1 MPVPP
6 LLAVHELHVCFG
18 GRRSLIGRA
27 TPGIHA
33 VNAVSFVLE
42 REQTLAV
49 VGESGSGKSTLA
61 RAILGLVPVTAGRV
75 QINGIDVHHAKGA
88 AMLAIRRAAQM
99 IFQDPGGSLD
109 PRMRVGEAVAE
120 PLAVHRLPATHAE
133 RLRRADELLE
143 RCGLPAGASRR
154 WPHEFSGGQKQ
165 RIAIA
170 RAIALSPSLL
180 VCDEPTSALDVSVQ
194 AQILNLLT
202 DLQRDLG
209 LAYLLITHDLAVAR
223 HMADA
228 AAVMRRGEFVE
239 YGPASRVLVNPESEY
254 GKVLV
259 ASAT

>member
-6 LLAVHELHVCFG
+6 LLAVHELHVRFG

-120 PLAVHRLPATHAE
+120 PLAVHRLLATHAE